1 MRLRRL
7 LVLVALGASL
17 VPARVDALPAFA
29 RRFNLA
35 CGACHTAVP
44 RLNAFGEAFHENG
57 FKPPGTMWTPLPGT
71 LLEGIKQGMAVWA
84 RGEFYEHSDF
94 QRDPT
99 PRGGFAV
106 PEHASIYLA
115 GPLTPSTSLFME
127 LENTVHETDINKRG
141 DFVNS
146 DTGGAQKA
154 FLMID
159 LPMLFGLHAGHGGM
173 DHAMHAGM
181 HHDMDMGD
189 DGGGMATMGDGLVGH
204 GPMVMIGRVD
214 PSTNFSYA
222 VDRQLFHDVP
232 ADTSERGFLLRFGL
246 QPYAFGAKFFGL
258 FKRGDHTLLPTEST
272 LYHTEAAPGIDVH
285 GRLFASHV
293 LYQFGLTTD
302 AAPEFLDRFH
312 TTVPYTMLRYDFGDQ
327 DGLNGSVSVLGN
339 YGRNAYRVFYL
350 APTPIPGIPLVT
362 VDPLSLRPPNLGG
375 HHPYPLHRPPPPPGR
390 GTIVAQQDLD
400 VWREMIGANLR
411 RGRWDLY
418 GAYSYDQVYDV
429 PELLGGRFQRRAQG
443 LTAELDY
450 RLTHSLLPSVRYD
463 WMDAGGYK
471 SDVIFEAGPRQ
482 SQVLHLQ
489 MRWYVLEGDNL
500 AAVPMPALLALS
512 LRDSINLTPGG
523 ANPFG
528 TWQNGVFLGF
538 DFAF

>member
-1 MRLRRL
+1 MVRGSL
-7 LVLVALGASL
+7 LPLALAL
-17 VPARVDALPAFA
+17 LTLATPAHALPAFA

-35 CGACHTAVP
+35 CGACHSAVP

-71 LLEGIKQGMAVWA
+71 LHDVVTQGMAVWA
-84 RGEFYEHSDF
+84 RGEFFEHSDF
-94 QRDPT
+94 ARGPS

-115 GPLTPSTSLFME
+115 GPLTPSTSLFVE

-146 DTGGAQKA
+146 DTGGMQKA

-159 LPMLFGLHAGHGGM
+159 LPMLFGLHSMTMHHAPGHEM
-173 DHAMHAGM
+173 
-181 HHDMDMGD
+181 HDMDM
-189 DGGGMATMGDGLVGH
+189 GMATMGDGLVGH

-222 VDRQLFHDVP
+222 IDRQLFHDVP
-232 ADTSERGFLLRFGL
+232 PDTSERGFLLRMGL
-246 QPYAFGAKFFGL
+246 TPYAFDSKFFGI
-258 FKRGDHTLLPTEST
+258 FKRGDHTLLATEPT

-285 GRLFASHV
+285 GRLFASKL
-293 LYQFGLTTD
+293 LYQFGITTD

-312 TTVPYTMLRYDFGDQ
+312 TVAPYTMLRYDFGDD

-350 APTPIPGIPLVT
+350 APAPIPVIPLAG
-362 VDPLSLRPPNLGG
+362 PAPSLRAPTLPQPPF
-375 HHPYPLHRPPPPPGR
+375 PLHRPPPPPGR
-390 GTIVAQQDLD
+390 GFIAAQQDLD
-400 VWREMIGANLR
+400 VWRESIGANLR
-411 RGRWDLY
+411 RGAWDAY
-418 GAYSYDQVYDV
+418 GAYSYDQVFDV
-429 PELLGGRFQRRAQG
+429 PERLGGRFVRHAQG

-450 RLTHSLLPSVRYD
+450 RLTHFLVPSVRYD
-463 WMDAGGYK
+463 WMKAGGFQ
-471 SDVIFEAGPRQ
+471 SDVIFEPGPRQ
-482 SQVLHLQ
+482 SQVLHLGL
-489 MRWYVLEGDNL
+489 RWYVFEGDDL
-500 AAVPMPALLALS
+500 ARVPIPALLVLS
-512 LRDSINLTPGG
+512 LRDSVNLTPGG
-523 ANPFG
+523 SPHPFAD
-528 TWQNGVFLGF
+528 WRNAVLLGF